1 MFGFTAAIYSFL
13 KLSFPPPPKSLQCST
28 NCFSLLPKRGLHFFT
43 SGIQP
48 AMFLCLPC
56 PFQTPCPSETSPVS
70 ISVLSFPNPSL
81 APPLQ
86 RKGFSSPGSCWL
98 AAAGERTPGFVL
110 NVRPAAA
117 LCRSTRSACMQL
129 LAERLRE
136 DSVFLCHLHAR
147 CTLSHPSFQ
156 HASRFSPLDLTP
168 SHRLFSSTFLVYLTI
183 ELHKEVFP
191 KAHVQLAMG
200 LTSPCHGVF
209 LESLCHLPHTYQLQ

>member
-1 MFGFTAAIYSFL
+1 M
-13 KLSFPPPPKSLQCST
+13 
-28 NCFSLLPKRGLHFFT
+28 
-43 SGIQP
+43 
-48 AMFLCLPC
+48 
-56 PFQTPCPSETSPVS
+56 
-70 ISVLSFPNPSL
+70 
-81 APPLQ
+81 
-86 RKGFSSPGSCWL
+86 
-98 AAAGERTPGFVL
+98 L
-110 NVRPAAA
+110 NVQTAAA

-168 SHRLFSSTFLVYLTI
+168 SHRLFSSTFLVYLAI

-191 KAHVQLAMG
+191 KAHVQLATG

-209 LESLCHLPHTYQLQ
+209 LESLCHLPHTYHLQEMSKRQCDAQILKRLYGYVSVLICLHVTVIFLHCKHLSCF